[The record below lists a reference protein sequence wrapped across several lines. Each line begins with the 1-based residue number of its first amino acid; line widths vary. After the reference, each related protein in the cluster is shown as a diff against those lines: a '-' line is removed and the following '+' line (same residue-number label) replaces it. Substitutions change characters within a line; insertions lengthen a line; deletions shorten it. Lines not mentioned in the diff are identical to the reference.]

1 MAKVKGPLFSMDARG
16 QIGKTLVYLGWKGLK
31 TVRSYVVPANPNSA
45 DQQTQRGYFGDA
57 VSLWQTAGFTS
68 DDVSAWNKLALAVK
82 TVASGFNMFVKHYLT
97 QLVAGNAWTT
107 LSNVVVSSITDTG
120 ATITADIA
128 SDETTKI
135 YYGTS
140 LTNMRESDS
149 LVFGTGDT
157 EVDLTGLSASTTYY
171 FYLINE
177 EASEGARTGI
187 YEFTTAAA

>member
-31 TVRSYVVPANPNSA
+31 TVRQYVVPSNPNSA
-45 DQQTQRGYFGDA
+45 GQQTQRGYFGDA

-97 QLVAGNAWTT
+97 QLVAGNTWTT
-107 LSNVVVSSITDTG
+107 LSNVVVSSIGAAG
-120 ATITADIA
+120 ATITVDIA
-128 SDETTKI
+128 SDKTTKI
-135 YYGTS
+135 YFGTS
-140 LTNMRESDS
+140 LTNMRESDDLDFS
-149 LVFGTGDT
+149 
-157 EVDLTGLSASTTYY
+157 VDEAAVTLSGLSANTTYY

-177 EASEGARTGI
+177 AASEGARTGI
-187 YEFTTAAA
+187 YEFTTAAS